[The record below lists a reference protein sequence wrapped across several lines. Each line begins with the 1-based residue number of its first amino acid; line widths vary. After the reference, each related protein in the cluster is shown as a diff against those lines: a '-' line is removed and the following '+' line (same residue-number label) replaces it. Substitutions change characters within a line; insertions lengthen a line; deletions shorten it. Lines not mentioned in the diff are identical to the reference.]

1 MPDFRQK
8 QNKTYCSFYNTIII
22 AKVMIYRINSFELM
36 HTNELLINKGKKKK
50 GDLYN
55 NEIALIV
62 IHLYLR
68 GYEFICQP

>member
-1 MPDFRQK
+1 
-8 QNKTYCSFYNTIII
+8 
-22 AKVMIYRINSFELM
+22 M
-36 HTNELLINKGKKKK
+36 HTNELLINKGKKKKKK

>member
-22 AKVMIYRINSFELM
+22 AKVMIYRINSFKLM

-50 GDLYN
+50 EGRSL
-55 NEIALIV
+55 
-62 IHLYLR
+62 
-68 GYEFICQP
+68 Q

>member
-8 QNKTYCSFYNTIII
+8 QNKTYCSFHNTIII

-50 GDLYN
+50 EGRSL
-55 NEIALIV
+55 
-62 IHLYLR
+62 
-68 GYEFICQP
+68 Q